1 MKSLVIAI
9 FLSFGVYAVS
19 GNIFGNSIYQIDS
32 GWKDYTGKNIKLSS
46 FEGQKVIISMIY
58 TKCPHACPMTIA
70 KIQKIEKELSG
81 LGINDYK
88 IVLASF
94 DPKRDTPEHLKKYRE
109 EKKLDEKW
117 TFISAPSDS
126 EVRELAAV
134 LGISYKPLA
143 DGEFS
148 HSNIIPLLD
157 EKGVMIA
164 KIDGL
169 SSDIAPLVK
178 AFKKKK

>member
-1 MKSLVIAI
+1 MKSLVIAML
-9 FLSFGVYAVS
+9 LSFGVNAASANVS
-19 GNIFGNSIYQIDS
+19 GNSIYQIES
-32 GWKDYTGKNIKLSS
+32 GWKDQAGKNITLSS
-46 FEGQKVIISMIY
+46 FEGQKVVISMVY

-70 KIQKIEKELSG
+70 KIQKIEKELKALG
-81 LGINDYK
+81 LNNYK

-94 DPKRDTPEHLKKYRE
+94 DPKRDTPEHLKKYKE

-134 LGISYKPLA
+134 LGISYKPLG

-148 HSNIIPLLD
+148 HSNIITLLD
-157 EKGVMIA
+157 EKGVVIA
-164 KIDGL
+164 KIEGL
-169 SSDIAPLVK
+169 SADIAPLVN